1 MIHEQSSDEHGA
13 PSRTACE
20 YVSLHCKAFSPKSST
35 KVRRNPAFPGEI
47 VPKNQFPFFSFAKR
61 WSDIYDEA
69 STPDE
74 DLSYVEEL
82 RLLPLEPKRESVELF
97 LRPYEDDFIS
107 PTLETII
114 RLYGSVRKADLD
126 EQTKETIWLDDR
138 TYSAYHSNSS
148 QPPPTQISYN
158 DGSDSPQN
166 ALISDDQTQG
176 RVHSNPA
183 TTSPQGTIGDKHA
196 ESASTRYSP
205 SSRRHNVPLQARTLY
220 TLLRKEVII
229 PQTVRAFW
237 FSHADVDR
245 LPPEGVFITVF
256 VDLVLFWPLRKIP
269 GLRCPIPVGS
279 SHLVNHN

>member
-1 MIHEQSSDEHGA
+1 M
-13 PSRTACE
+13 
-20 YVSLHCKAFSPKSST
+20 PKD
-35 KVRRNPAFPGEI
+35 
-47 VPKNQFPFFSFAKR
+47 QFPFFSFPKR

-138 TYSAYHSNSS
+138 TYSAYHPNSS
-148 QPPPTQISYN
+148 QPPPTQIPHN
-158 DGSDSPQN
+158 DGSGSPPN
-166 ALISDDQTQG
+166 PLISDDQTQD
-176 RVHSNPA
+176 RVHNNSA
-183 TTSPQGTIGDKHA
+183 TSSPQGTIGDEHA

-205 SSRRHNVPLQARTLY
+205 SSRRPNVPVKARTLY

-237 FSHADVDR
+237 LSYADVDR
-245 LPPEGVFITVF
+245 LPPEGVFMTIF
-256 VDLVLFWPLRKIP
+256 VDLVLFWSLRKSP
-269 GLRCPIPVGS
+269 YLRRPVPVRS
-279 SHLVNHN
+279 SHSVNHN